1 MWAGRLCRSA
11 HLEQELRLAQ
21 QRDHALHG
29 WASLLGALDLVD
41 HHVRLVLLLLW
52 QSLFHPIRDAS
63 DASLFGGVDVRGGL
77 LSELDHRVGI
87 ELASDDE
94 RARSPRNVSDPEHVV
109 RSEHPGHVGRLHHP
123 AKRAILVSESAS
135 QLASVRGVATLDP
148 GGTGDVASTTNMSA
162 DLH

>member
-52 QSLFHPIRDAS
+52 QSLLHPIRDAS

-77 LSELDHRVGI
+77 LSELDHHAVGI

-94 RARSPRNVSDPEHVV
+94 RARLPATCPTWSTVV
-109 RSEHPGHVGRLHHP
+109 RSEHPALGGYITQQRP
-123 AKRAILVSESAS
+123 QSQSVSPPVS
-135 QLASVRGVATLDP
+135 
-148 GGTGDVASTTNMSA
+148 
-162 DLH
+162 